1 MVGAAD
7 CIDRSDD
14 GVFLS
19 YFATGLKI
27 QASRQFRLGERPF
40 FRISICLTI
49 QKPGQLRPRKEVE
62 KGKQKLLDAIG
73 TQLVVEIRAADF
85 EQFGRFQSISRRL
98 LEGID
103 DPGPLGLCD
112 NLPRR

>member
-1 MVGAAD
+1 MVEAAD
-7 CIDRSDD
+7 CIDRN
-14 GVFLS
+14 GNGGFLS
-19 YFATGLKI
+19 YFTTGLKI
-27 QASRQFRLGERPF
+27 QASRQFRLAERPF

-49 QKPGQLRPRKEVE
+49 QELGQLRPMKGAE
-62 KGKQKLLDAIG
+62 KGKQKLFDAIG